1 MVAAPPPRG
10 VEGQLAPRHPPTHR
24 PTIRDPQHT
33 DRTRHPYE
41 REREGAPRALALLKK
56 RAASA
61 EAAGYRPSSTR
72 LAVAGHRGRNL
83 HWRMHRGRDSVR
95 SLSGTSQTEVV
106 REDRALGGAKL
117 TITDGYPHVNL

>member
-1 MVAAPPPRG
+1 M
-10 VEGQLAPRHPPTHR
+10 
-24 PTIRDPQHT
+24 
-33 DRTRHPYE
+33 
-41 REREGAPRALALLKK
+41 
-56 RAASA
+56 
-61 EAAGYRPSSTR
+61 
-72 LAVAGHRGRNL
+72 